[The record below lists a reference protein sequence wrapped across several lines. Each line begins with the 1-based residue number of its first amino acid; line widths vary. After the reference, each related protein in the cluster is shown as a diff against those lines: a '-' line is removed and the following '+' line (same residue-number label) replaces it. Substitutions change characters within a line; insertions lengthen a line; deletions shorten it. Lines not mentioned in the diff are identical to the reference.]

1 MKHNRIVRWS
11 ALLAVALL
19 AVTTTASFAA
29 VPSGS
34 SWNQAV
40 SLTSVLGQPQ
50 SLAAGAS
57 EWFAVRYSGGMQDE
71 IDLSANGV
79 GGMSFAIYTPDA
91 IAASASTGTLSP
103 IGYGAFNPDE
113 ANYDLMWS
121 GHPVTVDGT
130 IYYVQ
135 VTNNNAAATP
145 FTLNASASP
154 F

>member
-1 MKHNRIVRWS
+1 
-11 ALLAVALL
+11 
-19 AVTTTASFAA
+19 
-29 VPSGS
+29 
-34 SWNQAV
+34 
-40 SLTSVLGQPQ
+40 
-50 SLAAGAS
+50 
-57 EWFAVRYSGGMQDE
+57 
-71 IDLSANGV
+71 
-79 GGMSFAIYTPDA
+79 MSFAIYTPDA

-113 ANYDLMWS
+113 GNYDLTWT

-145 FTLNASASP
+145 FTLTASASP